1 MEIKSI
7 QIEKTGGPSVMKW
20 KTITLSKPR
29 KGEVSVRHTAIGFNF
44 IDINHRTGR
53 YPLDLPTGIG
63 SEAAGVI
70 EAVGRGV
77 RDLKVGQRVV
87 YIGAV
92 GTYSEAQNV
101 PAAICVPIPRDIS
114 DEIAAAT
121 HLKGMTTEMLVER
134 VGEVK
139 KGDIVLMHSAAG
151 GVGLLLCQWAKA
163 RGGIVIGTAS
173 STVKC
178 KEIIRAG
185 ARHAID
191 TSKKDVAKEV
201 AKITKG
207 QGVGVVF
214 DPVGKDTYETSL
226 ACLKDRGLL
235 ASFGG
240 ASGPVPD
247 VNLNEL
253 RYMARAWKLT
263 RASLFNYTA
272 SREDLLYSS
281 KRVFSMIRTGKVKVK
296 VGQRYPLKDA
306 AKLHRDVES
315 RKLSGISMLAP

>member
-1 MEIKSI
+1 METKSI
-7 QIEKTGGPSVMKW
+7 QIAKTGGPSVMKL
-20 KTITLSKPR
+20 KTIDLPKPK
-29 KGEVSVRHTAIGFNF
+29 KGEVTVRHTAIGFNF

-53 YPLDLPTGIG
+53 YPLEMPTGIG

-77 RDLKVGQRVV
+77 TDLKVGQRVV

-101 PAAICVPIPRDIS
+101 SANICVPIPRDIT
-114 DEIAAAT
+114 DELAAAT

-134 VGEVK
+134 VGNVK
-139 KGDIVLMHSAAG
+139 KGDVVLMHSASG

-163 RGGIVIGTAS
+163 RGATVIGTAS
-173 STVKC
+173 SALKC
-178 KEIIRAG
+178 KEITRAG
-185 ARHAID
+185 AKHAID

-207 QGVGVVF
+207 QGVDVVF

-235 ASFGG
+235 ARFGG

-247 VNLNEL
+247 VNLNEF
-253 RYMARAWKLT
+253 RYMARAWRLT

-272 SREDLLYSS
+272 GRADLLHSS
-281 KRVFSMIRTGKVKVK
+281 KRVFAMIRSGKVKVK
-296 VGQRYPLKDA
+296 IKQRYALKDA
-306 AKLHRDVES
+306 VQMHKDIES
-315 RKLSGISMLAP
+315 RKLTGITMLVP

>member
-1 MEIKSI
+1 METKSI
-7 QIEKTGGPSVMKW
+7 QIAKTGGPSVMKL
-20 KTITLSKPR
+20 KTIDLPKPK
-29 KGEVSVRHTAIGFNF
+29 KGEVTVRHTAIGFNF

-53 YPLDLPTGIG
+53 YPLEMPTGIG

-77 RDLKVGQRVV
+77 TDLKVGQRVV

-101 PAAICVPIPRDIS
+101 SANICVPIPRDIT
-114 DEIAAAT
+114 DELAAAT

-134 VGEVK
+134 VGNVK
-139 KGDIVLMHSAAG
+139 KGDVVLMHSASG

-163 RGGIVIGTAS
+163 RGATVIGTAS
-173 STVKC
+173 SALKC
-178 KEIIRAG
+178 KEITRAG
-185 ARHAID
+185 AKHAID

-207 QGVGVVF
+207 QGVDVVF

-247 VNLNEL
+247 VNLNEF
-253 RYMARAWKLT
+253 RYMARAWRNSLRLT
-263 RASLFNYTA
+263 SG
-272 SREDLLYSS
+272 D
-281 KRVFSMIRTGKVKVK
+281 
-296 VGQRYPLKDA
+296 
-306 AKLHRDVES
+306 
-315 RKLSGISMLAP
+315 RKAHV

>member
-1 MEIKSI
+1 METKSI
-7 QIEKTGGPSVMKW
+7 QIAKTGGPSVMKL
-20 KTITLSKPR
+20 KTIDLPKPK
-29 KGEVSVRHTAIGFNF
+29 KGEVTVRHTAIGFNF

-53 YPLDLPTGIG
+53 YPLELPTGIG

-77 RDLKVGQRVV
+77 TDLKVGQRVV

-101 PAAICVPIPRDIS
+101 SAAICVPIPRDIT

-134 VGEVK
+134 VGNVK
-139 KGDIVLMHSAAG
+139 KGDVVLMHSASG

-163 RGGIVIGTAS
+163 RGATVIGTAS
-173 STVKC
+173 SAVKC
-178 KEIIRAG
+178 KEITRAG
-185 ARHAID
+185 AKHAID

-207 QGVGVVF
+207 QGVDVVF

-247 VNLNEL
+247 VNLNEF
-253 RYMARAWKLT
+253 RYMARAWQLT

-272 SREDLLYSS
+272 SREDLLLSS
-281 KRVFSMIRTGKVKVK
+281 KRVFAMIRSGKVKVK
-296 VGQRYPLKDA
+296 IKQRYALKDA
-306 AKLHRDVES
+306 VQMHKDIES
-315 RKLSGISMLAP
+315 RKLTGITMLTP

>member
-1 MEIKSI
+1 METKSI
-7 QIEKTGGPSVMKW
+7 QITKTGGPSVMKL
-20 KTITLSKPR
+20 KTIDLPKPK
-29 KGEVSVRHTAIGFNF
+29 KGEVTVRHTAIGFNF

-53 YPLDLPTGIG
+53 YPLEMPTGIG

-77 RDLKVGQRVV
+77 TDLKVGQRVV

-101 PAAICVPIPRDIS
+101 SANICVPIPRDIT
-114 DEIAAAT
+114 DELAAAT

-134 VGEVK
+134 VGNVK
-139 KGDIVLMHSAAG
+139 KGDVVLMHSASG

-163 RGGIVIGTAS
+163 RGATVIGTAS
-173 STVKC
+173 SALKC
-178 KEIIRAG
+178 KEITRAG
-185 ARHAID
+185 AKHAID

-207 QGVGVVF
+207 QGVDVVF

-247 VNLNEL
+247 VNLNEF
-253 RYMARAWKLT
+253 RYMARAWRLT

-272 SREDLLYSS
+272 GREDLLHSS
-281 KRVFSMIRTGKVKVK
+281 KRVFAMIRSGKVKVK
-296 VGQRYPLKDA
+296 IKQRYALKDA
-306 AKLHRDVES
+306 VQMHKDIES
-315 RKLSGISMLAP
+315 RKLTGITMLVP

>member
-7 QIEKTGGPSVMKW
+7 QIAKTGGPSVMKW
-20 KTITLSKPR
+20 KTIDLPKPE
-29 KGEVSVRHTAIGFNF
+29 KGEVTVRHTAIGFNF

-53 YPLDLPTGIG
+53 YPLEMPTGIG

-70 EAVGRGV
+70 EALGRGV
-77 RDLKVGQRVV
+77 TDLKVGQRVV

-134 VGEVK
+134 VGNVK
-139 KGDIVLMHSAAG
+139 KGDTVLMHSASG

-163 RGGIVIGTAS
+163 RGATVIGTAS
-173 STVKC
+173 SAAKC
-178 KEIIRAG
+178 KEMARAG
-185 ARHAID
+185 AKHTID
-191 TSKKDVAKEV
+191 TSKKDVAREV
-201 AKITKG
+201 AKITKK
-207 QGVGVVF
+207 QGVDAVF

-247 VNLNEL
+247 VNLNEF
-253 RYMARAWKLT
+253 RYMARAWRLT

-272 SREDLLYSS
+272 GREDLLHSS
-281 KRVFSMIRTGKVKVK
+281 RRVFQMIRSGKVKVK
-296 VGQRYPLKDA
+296 IKQRYPLKDA
-306 AKLHRDVES
+306 AKLHKDVES
-315 RKLSGISMLAP
+315 RKLSGISMLVP

>member
-1 MEIKSI
+1 
-7 QIEKTGGPSVMKW
+7 MKW
-20 KTITLSKPR
+20 KTIDLPKPK
-29 KGEVSVRHTAIGFNF
+29 KGEVTVRHTAIGFNF

-53 YPLDLPTGIG
+53 YPLELPTGIG

-77 RDLKVGQRVV
+77 TDLKVGQRVV

-101 PAAICVPIPRDIS
+101 PAAICVPIPRDIT
-114 DEIAAAT
+114 DEVAAAT

-134 VGEVK
+134 VGNVK
-139 KGDIVLMHSAAG
+139 KGDVVLMHSASG

-163 RGGIVIGTAS
+163 RGATVIGTAS
-173 STVKC
+173 SALKC
-178 KEIIRAG
+178 KEITRAG
-185 ARHAID
+185 AKHAID

-207 QGVGVVF
+207 QGVDVVF

-247 VNLNEL
+247 VNLNEF
-253 RYMARAWKLT
+253 RYMARAWRLT

-272 SREDLLYSS
+272 GREDLLHSS
-281 KRVFSMIRTGKVKVK
+281 KRVFAMIRSGKVKVK
-296 VGQRYPLKDA
+296 IKQRYPLKDA
-306 AKLHRDVES
+306 AKLHKDVES
-315 RKLSGISMLAP
+315 RKLAGISMLVP

>member
-1 MEIKSI
+1 MKIKSI
-7 QIEKTGGPSVMKW
+7 QIDKTGGPSVMKL
-20 KTITLSKPR
+20 KTIDLPKPK
-29 KGEVSVRHTAIGFNF
+29 KGEVTVRHTAIGFNF

-53 YPLDLPTGIG
+53 YPLALPTGIG

-70 EAVGRGV
+70 EAVGGGV
-77 RDLKVGQRVV
+77 TDLKVGQRVV

-92 GTYSEAQNV
+92 GTYAEAQNV
-101 PAAICVPIPRDIS
+101 PAAICVPIPRDIT

-134 VGEVK
+134 VGDVK
-139 KGDIVLMHSAAG
+139 KGDVVLMHSASG
-151 GVGLLLCQWAKA
+151 GVGLLLCQWAKS
-163 RGGIVIGTAS
+163 RGATVIGTAS
-173 STVKC
+173 SAVKC
-178 KEIIRAG
+178 KEITRAG
-185 ARHAID
+185 AKHAID

-207 QGVGVVF
+207 KGVDVVF
-214 DPVGKDTYETSL
+214 DPVGKDTFETSL

-247 VNLNEL
+247 VNLNEF
-253 RYMARAWKLT
+253 RYMARAWFLT

-272 SREDLLYSS
+272 SREDLLHSS
-281 KRVFSMIRTGKVKVK
+281 RRVFAMIRSGKVKVK
-296 VGQRYPLKDA
+296 IKQRYPLKDA
-306 AKLHRDVES
+306 AQMHKDIES
-315 RKLSGISMLAP
+315 RKLTGITMLVP

>member
-1 MEIKSI
+1 METKSI
-7 QIEKTGGPSVMKW
+7 QIAKTGGPSVMKL
-20 KTITLSKPR
+20 KTIDLPKPK
-29 KGEVSVRHTAIGFNF
+29 KGEVTVRHTAIGFNF

-53 YPLDLPTGIG
+53 YPLEMPTGIG

-77 RDLKVGQRVV
+77 TDLKVGQRVV

-101 PAAICVPIPRDIS
+101 SANICVPIPRDIT
-114 DEIAAAT
+114 DELAAAT

-134 VGEVK
+134 VGNVK
-139 KGDIVLMHSAAG
+139 KGDVVLMHSASG

-163 RGGIVIGTAS
+163 RGATVIGTAS
-173 STVKC
+173 SALKC
-178 KEIIRAG
+178 KEITRAG
-185 ARHAID
+185 AKHAID

-207 QGVGVVF
+207 QGVDVVF

-247 VNLNEL
+247 VNLNEF
-253 RYMARAWKLT
+253 RYMARAWRLT

-272 SREDLLYSS
+272 GREDLLHSS
-281 KRVFSMIRTGKVKVK
+281 KRVFAMIRSGKVKVK
-296 VGQRYPLKDA
+296 IKQRYALKDA
-306 AKLHRDVES
+306 VQMHKDIES
-315 RKLSGISMLAP
+315 RKLTGITMLVP

>member
-1 MEIKSI
+1 
-7 QIEKTGGPSVMKW
+7 MKW
-20 KTITLSKPR
+20 KTIDLPKPK
-29 KGEVSVRHTAIGFNF
+29 KGEVTVRHTAIGFNF

-53 YPLDLPTGIG
+53 YPLELPTGIG

-77 RDLKVGQRVV
+77 TDLKVGQRVV

-101 PAAICVPIPRDIS
+101 SANICVPIPRDIT
-114 DEIAAAT
+114 DELAAAT

-134 VGEVK
+134 VGNVK
-139 KGDIVLMHSAAG
+139 KGDVVLMHSASG

-163 RGGIVIGTAS
+163 RGATVIGTAS
-173 STVKC
+173 SALKC
-178 KEIIRAG
+178 KEITRAG
-185 ARHAID
+185 AKHAID

-207 QGVGVVF
+207 QGVDVVF

-247 VNLNEL
+247 VNLNEF
-253 RYMARAWKLT
+253 RYMARAWRLT

-272 SREDLLYSS
+272 GREDLLHSS
-281 KRVFSMIRTGKVKVK
+281 KRVFAMIRSGKVKVK
-296 VGQRYPLKDA
+296 IKQRYALKDA
-306 AKLHRDVES
+306 VQMHKDIES
-315 RKLSGISMLAP
+315 RKLTGITMLVP